1 MRLFDRMIRY
11 TDGAS
16 NVGANPKNM
25 NPRVSTA
32 TRAGERWLILAV
44 LFLARTVMGF
54 QFQAVAA
61 LSSFVVADLKTDFT
75 QLGLL
80 IGLYLLPGIL
90 IAYPGGL
97 LGQYFGDK
105 RIAMLGMALMVA
117 GGLLTATSD
126 HTLFF
131 AGRLISGGGAV
142 LLNVLLTKMATD
154 WFSGREI
161 GTALA
166 LLVSSWPIGIGIAL
180 ISLPWLAAQTTAAL
194 AFASSAVAAGLVL
207 VLIAAFYYVP
217 PSAPTSTPSNTD
229 KRSRLSVSEFGLV
242 SLAGG
247 IWMLFNVGYI
257 LIVSF
262 GPPFLISHGVSQ
274 QEAGALIS
282 LVAWAVIITIPLG
295 GVLIDRIGH
304 ATTLMIASLGALGLA
319 IMLLPVS
326 PSVPMM
332 ALIGAAVGLPAGA
345 IMVLP
350 GEVLRPRN
358 RSAGMGVFLTWY
370 YAGMALL
377 TPMAGILRDT
387 THEPSAPLVFAAALE
402 FAAIIVLIVLRFAQR
417 RRRTQS

>member
-1 MRLFDRMIRY
+1 
-11 TDGAS
+11 
-16 NVGANPKNM
+16 
-25 NPRVSTA
+25 
-32 TRAGERWLILAV
+32 LILAV
-44 LFLARTVMGF
+44 LFLARTAMGF

-61 LSSFVVADLKTDFT
+61 LSSFIVADFTIDYT

-97 LGQYFGDK
+97 LGQQFGDK
-105 RIAMLGMALMVA
+105 RIAILGMALMVV

-126 HTLFF
+126 YALFF
-131 AGRLISGGGAV
+131 AGRLISGVGAV

-154 WFSGREI
+154 WFAGREI

-180 ISLPWLAAQTTAAL
+180 ISLPWIAAQATTAL
-194 AFASSAVAAGLVL
+194 AFASSAVAAGVVL

-217 PSAPTSTPSNTD
+217 PSAPKPLRSIGGEP
-229 KRSRLSVSEFGLV
+229 SRLSTSEFGLV

-262 GPPFLISHGVSQ
+262 GPALLISTGMSQ

-282 LVAWAVIITIPLG
+282 LVAWTLIVTIPLG
-295 GVLIDRIGH
+295 GVVIDRIGH
-304 ATTLMIASLGALGLA
+304 ATTLLIASLGAFGLGV
-319 IMLLPVS
+319 MLLPIL
-326 PSVPMM
+326 PSLPIMVFV
-332 ALIGAAVGLPAGA
+332 GAVVGLPAGA

-350 GEVLRPRN
+350 GEVLRPQN
-358 RSAGMGVFLTWY
+358 RSAGMGVFFTWY

-377 TPMAGILRDT
+377 TPVAGILRDT
-387 THEPSAPLVFAAALE
+387 TNEPSAPLVFAAALE
-402 FAAIIVLIVLRFAQR
+402 FAAIIVLIVLRLAQR
-417 RRRTQS
+417 RGDARS